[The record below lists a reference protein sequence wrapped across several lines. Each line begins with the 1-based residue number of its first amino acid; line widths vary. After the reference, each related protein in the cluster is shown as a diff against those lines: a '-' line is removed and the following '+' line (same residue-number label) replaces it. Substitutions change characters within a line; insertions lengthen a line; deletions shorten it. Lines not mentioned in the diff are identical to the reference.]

1 MTIHPENLNNDTLS
15 FRFFSNLEDKFVT
28 MRQVKIQNFR
38 LVSLIVCDLWDIIF
52 GGILSE
58 NGRGSHDL
66 PWVVAK

>member
-1 MTIHPENLNNDTLS
+1 MSIHPRGGTTSLQ
-15 FRFFSNLEDKFVT
+15 FFSNLEDKFVT

-38 LVSLIVCDLWDIIF
+38 LVPLIVCDLWDIIF
-52 GGILSE
+52 GGILSG

>member
-1 MTIHPENLNNDTLS
+1 MSIHPENLNNDTLS

-38 LVSLIVCDLWDIIF
+38 LVPLTVCDLWDIIF
-52 GGILSE
+52 GGILSK

>member
-1 MTIHPENLNNDTLS
+1 M
-15 FRFFSNLEDKFVT
+15 EDKFVI

-38 LVSLIVCDLWDIIF
+38 LVPLIVCDLWDIIF